1 MMLILERMEI
11 ELGFHPEFV
20 DLLMPCVTSMKYTVR
35 FNGREMDCFIPCMGL
50 RRGDPSPP
58 YLFHICVEGL
68 SSALTSREEVRG
80 NEGIRRVQKCTTIFP
95 LIICRCFLILM
106 KAHMNYATSLR

>member
-1 MMLILERMEI
+1 MMLLLERVEI
-11 ELGFHPEFV
+11 QLGFHKKIV
-20 DLLMPCVTSMKYTVR
+20 DLIMTCVTSMKYTVR

-80 NEGIRRVQKCTTIFP
+80 TEDIRGVQKWTTIFP
-95 LIICRCFLILM
+95 FIICQCFLILM
-106 KAHMNYATSLR
+106 KAHVNYATSLR